1 MKVLVNIDKL
11 LSKNTMSLYKLS
23 KRTWISYNALKN
35 IRDNTTSKIEFDTI
49 QKLLLAFRCKPND
62 LFKITK

>member
-11 LSKNTMSLYKLS
+11 LSKNTMSLYELS
-23 KRTWISYNALKN
+23 KQTWISYNALKK

-49 QKLLLAFRCKPND
+49 GKLLIAFKCKPND
-62 LFKITK
+62 LFEIIK

>member
-11 LSKNTMSLYKLS
+11 LSKNTMSLYELS
-23 KRTWISYNALKN
+23 KRTWISYNALKS

-49 QKLLLAFRCKPND
+49 EKLLLAFKCKPDD
-62 LFKITK
+62 LFKITN